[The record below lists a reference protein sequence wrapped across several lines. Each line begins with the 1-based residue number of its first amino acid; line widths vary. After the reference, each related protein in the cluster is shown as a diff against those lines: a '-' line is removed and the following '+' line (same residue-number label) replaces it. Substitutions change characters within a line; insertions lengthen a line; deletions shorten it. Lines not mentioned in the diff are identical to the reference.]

1 MYNGNQS
8 VQTIADGLHGLDPS
22 ELQELDDII
31 TPRAAVLLTKAFG
44 PEMAELLGPLTE
56 NDDPKERAAA
66 EAELRALMRD
76 PRYWRDRDPQ
86 VVDAVSQGFR
96 QLYPE
101 GGETA

>member
-8 VQTIADGLHGLDPS
+8 VQTIADGLRGLEPS
-22 ELQELDDII
+22 EIQELDDII
-31 TPRAAVLLTKAFG
+31 TPLAALLLTKAFG
-44 PEMAELLGPLTE
+44 PEMADLLGPLTE
-56 NDDPKERAAA
+56 NDDPEDRAKA
-66 EAELRALMRD
+66 EADLRALMRD

-96 QLYPE
+96 HLYPD